1 LKFLTTVLAP
11 SLVAQQK
18 NKRNNHSRDLPA
30 MEVTGNGMEVV
41 EMRFKDNLRLF
52 ICVCFN
58 SDDSGSSVTLVF
70 S

>member
-1 LKFLTTVLAP
+1 
-11 SLVAQQK
+11 
-18 NKRNNHSRDLPA
+18 